1 MSNIR
6 PARTDV
12 IPRIIQ
18 LIADQLNMHPQSIRP
33 DMLFADMNADII
45 DVTEIIF
52 SVEEEFNV
60 DILEFSDDF
69 NTVQDL
75 IDRVEKELQP

>member
-1 MSNIR
+1 MHIR
-6 PARTDV
+6 QARTDV
-12 IPRIIQ
+12 IPRIIDLVAYQ
-18 LIADQLNMHPQSIRP
+18 VNTHPQSVRAE
-33 DMLFADMNADII
+33 MSFAELNADII
-45 DVTEIIF
+45 DITEIIL